1 MAVAVTSSAIIS
13 SSRNPLV
20 RYAIRLRDNR
30 FRQKE
35 RAVIVDG
42 AREIER
48 AIVGGL
54 RLRTL
59 LVSESEEAGAG
70 PGDLAIAGIGVSP
83 APQRGEWE
91 RRQGFIRRSA
101 ETVVTLTNDLM
112 AQVAYGGN
120 LREAVAIFDQPDD
133 RTLDKL
139 VLGSDPLVVVMVG
152 IEKPGNAGAI
162 FRSADAVGADAVV
175 LCQAKC
181 DLFNPNLIRGSLG
194 TIFTVPCAEATE
206 QETITWLG
214 RSRLTAYAAIVGAG
228 RTMWQVDYRGPSAII
243 VGSEAEGLGPLWR
256 ETSDSFCES
265 ETSLVAVSI
274 PMLGVADSL
283 NVSVSAAA
291 FLFEARRQR
300 TCG

>member
-42 AREIER
+42 VREIER

-59 LVSESEEAGAG
+59 LLGQSHPTSASPESAQQRSE
-70 PGDLAIAGIGVSP
+70 L
-83 APQRGEWE
+83 E
-91 RRQGFIRRSA
+91 RQQALIRRSA
-101 ETVVTLTNDLM
+101 EAVVTLTNDVM

-120 LREAVAIFDQPDD
+120 LREAVAVFDQPDD
-133 RTLDKL
+133 RSLDKL
-139 VLGSDPLVVVMVG
+139 VLGPDPLVVVMVG

-175 LCQAKC
+175 LCQTKC

-194 TIFTVPCAEATE
+194 TVFTVPCAEATE
-206 QETITWLG
+206 QETLAWLG
-214 RSRLTAYAAIVGAG
+214 RCRLTAYAAIVGAG

-256 ETSDSFCES
+256 ENSGFLRE
-265 ETSLVAVSI
+265 LGAPMVAVSI

-291 FLFEARRQR
+291 FMFEARRQR
-300 TCG
+300 TVG